1 MEKLDNL
8 IIKLKE
14 RAETHPNLANIWC
27 RYIEIKKEK
36 FELLID
42 QGEKLLI
49 LMDNMS
55 DLSLDT
61 VMMLMLFKQEMDT
74 LNNT

>member
-1 MEKLDNL
+1 MEKMDNL

-14 RAETHPNLANIWC
+14 RAETHPNLTNVWC
-27 RYIEIKKEK
+27 HYIEIKKQK
-36 FELLID
+36 LELLVER
-42 QGEKLLI
+42 GEKLLI
-49 LMDNMS
+49 LMDTMS